1 MAGDTSEDH
10 TAMKRTLIGIVFV
23 LHGLAH
29 SGLGMWAMP
38 LGPDWFVVPMW
49 WLAEVGFIVAGFGL
63 LGIPWCRKIWE
74 PVAVVA
80 VASSILLLQRFGSVA
95 LAFGL
100 VLDILILVHGLR
112 WGESA
117 LLSFGRTA
125 GSVRAPS
132 PHPQRR
138 RLAVVAA
145 TALVA
150 YVALA
155 IPLRSWY
162 LRWGTTGADR
172 AAVLPG
178 DELTPVTSYRVDRAV
193 TIRAP
198 ADSVWPW
205 LVQLGQ
211 DRGGFYSY
219 DRLER
224 LIGADIRNASRIH
237 PEWQTRHEGDLVRA
251 TQPNY
256 LGGVFGAE
264 PGWRV
269 IDVVPRRA
277 MVLDGWGAFVLVPR
291 DSATTT
297 LYVRT
302 RGASAPSLAGTLIAP
317 FGLLVFEPV
326 HFFMERGMLLG
337 IKARAEGMA

>member
-1 MAGDTSEDH
+1 MRRLVAPVLVGAAALSVV
-10 TAMKRTLIGIVFV
+10 TA
-23 LHGLAH
+23 
-29 SGLGMWAMP
+29 
-38 LGPDWFVVPMW
+38 
-49 WLAEVGFIVAGFGL
+49 
-63 LGIPWCRKIWE
+63 
-74 PVAVVA
+74 
-80 VASSILLLQRFGSVA
+80 RF
-95 LAFGL
+95 
-100 VLDILILVHGLR
+100 
-112 WGESA
+112 SA
-117 LLSFGRTA
+117 LHWG
-125 GSVRAPS
+125 
-132 PHPQRR
+132 
-138 RLAVVAA
+138 A
-145 TALVA
+145 TTEESRE
-150 YVALA
+150 
-155 IPLRSWY
+155 P
-162 LRWGTTGADR
+162 
-172 AAVLPG
+172 LPG
-178 DELTPVTSYRVDRAV
+178 DELVPAPGLVATRAI
-193 TIRAP
+193 TIEAVP
-198 ADSVWPW
+198 EVVWPW
-205 LVQLGQ
+205 VAQIGA

-291 DSATTT
+291 DSTTTT

>member
-1 MAGDTSEDH
+1 MAGDSPEDD
-10 TAMKRTLIGIVFV
+10 TAMKRTLIGLVFV

-29 SGLGMWAMP
+29 SGLGMWAVP

-117 LLSFGRTA
+117 LLSFGRA
-125 GSVRAPS
+125 GSARAPS
-132 PHPQRR
+132 PPPQRH
-138 RLAVVAA
+138 RLAVFAA

-172 AAVLPG
+172 ATVLPG
-178 DELTPVTSYRVDRAV
+178 DERTPVATYRVDRAV

-219 DRLER
+219 DGLER

-237 PEWQTRHEGDLVRA
+237 REWQSRQEGDLVRA

-256 LGGVFGAE
+256 LGGAFGAE

-269 IDVVPRRA
+269 VDVIPRRA

-291 DSATTT
+291 DSATTM

-302 RGASAPSLAGTLIAP
+302 RGASTPSLSGTLIAP
-317 FGLLVFEPV
+317 FGLLVFEPM
-326 HFFMERGMLLG
+326 HFIMERGMLLG

>member
-1 MAGDTSEDH
+1 
-10 TAMKRTLIGIVFV
+10 MKRTLIGLVFV

-29 SGLGMWAMP
+29 SGVGMWAVP
-38 LGPDWFVVPMW
+38 LGPDWFVLPVW

-63 LGIPWCRKIWE
+63 LGIPWCQEIWE

-80 VASSILLLQRFGSVA
+80 ALSSILLLQRFGSVA

-100 VLDILILVHGLR
+100 VLDIVILVHGLR

-117 LLSFGRTA
+117 LLSFGRTPANA
-125 GSVRAPS
+125 GVAP
-132 PHPQRR
+132 PQRQR
-138 RLAVVAA
+138 HRIAVVA
-145 TALVA
+145 TSVLVA

-172 AAVLPG
+172 ASVLPG
-178 DELTPVTSYRVDRAV
+178 DDLAPATTYRVDRAV

-224 LIGADIRNASRIH
+224 LIGAEIRNASRIH
-237 PEWQTRHEGDLVRA
+237 PEWQTRQEGDLVRA
-251 TQPNY
+251 AQPNY

-291 DSATTT
+291 DSTTTT

-302 RGASAPSLAGTLIAP
+302 RGVSVPSLAGTLMAP
-317 FGLLVFEPV
+317 LGLLVFEPM

-337 IKARAEGMA
+337 IKARAEGTA

>member
-1 MAGDTSEDH
+1 
-10 TAMKRTLIGIVFV
+10 MKRTLIGIVFV

-205 LVQLGQ
+205 LVQMGG
-211 DRGGFYSY
+211 DRGGWYSWDY
-219 DRLER
+219 LDNGRRPSSDR
-224 LIGADIRNASRIH
+224 I
-237 PEWQTRHEGDLVRA
+237 
-251 TQPNY
+251 
-256 LGGVFGAE
+256 
-264 PGWRV
+264 
-269 IDVVPRRA
+269 VP
-277 MVLDGWGAFVLVPR
+277 DC
-291 DSATTT
+291 
-297 LYVRT
+297 
-302 RGASAPSLAGTLIAP
+302 
-317 FGLLVFEPV
+317 
-326 HFFMERGMLLG
+326 
-337 IKARAEGMA
+337 ARALALGDDIAVRNPHGDVISECDPGSTCSSRSQATSRLARGC